1 MRLKSQQKRLLGEQ
15 LRPFSF
21 PKEAISWIMDEEER
35 VPDRFDPSSTTSGIG
50 QQGPQ
55 ALRRGVSVG
64 QALKP

>member
-1 MRLKSQQKRLLGEQ
+1 
-15 LRPFSF
+15 
-21 PKEAISWIMDEEER
+21 

-64 QALKP
+64 RAQKASTTGKLLASRGGWPNLRGSKTNARNYYTAMPDL